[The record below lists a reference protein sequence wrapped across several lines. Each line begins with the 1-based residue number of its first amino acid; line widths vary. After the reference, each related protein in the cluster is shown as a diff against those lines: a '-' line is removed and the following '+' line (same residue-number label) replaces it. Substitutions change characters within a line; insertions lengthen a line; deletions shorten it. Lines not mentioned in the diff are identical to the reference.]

1 MSSFTSGSPRITAI
15 NIGISI
21 AIISAIVDYF
31 IINSDIARTNALKI
45 IIISSLSLFILVYL
59 VIYYQL
65 KNLIISKIKPIYKTI
80 RNLELNETELD
91 EVLEDVDIISVV
103 NEDVSRWA
111 KHKTQEIKNLKQM
124 EEYRKEFLGNVMHEL
139 KTPIFNIQ
147 GYVLTLLDGG
157 LEDKTINKKY
167 LERAEKSIDR
177 MIRIVEDLSSI
188 SKLETG
194 KLELKYEVF
203 DIITLIKETIAMQEL
218 KAGKRNIQ
226 IKLNPAIEKLQIN
239 VYADK
244 DLIHQVLTNLIVN
257 SINYGVQNG
266 ETFIN
271 IEDMDKIILVEVSD
285 NGIGIKEEHLPRLFE
300 RFYRVDKSRS
310 KESGGTGLGLSIIKH
325 IIEAHRQKVYVR
337 STYGKGSTFSFT
349 LKKHAN

>member
-1 MSSFTSGSPRITAI
+1 MSNFTSGSPRITAI
-15 NIGISI
+15 NIGIII
-21 AIISAIVDYF
+21 ALISAGIDYF
-31 IINSDIARTNALKI
+31 IINTQIAHTDAIKI
-45 IIISSLSLFILVYL
+45 IIVSSLTVFILVYL

-80 RNLELNETELD
+80 RNIELDESELD
-91 EVLEDVDIISVV
+91 EVLDDVDIISVV

-111 KHKTQEIKNLKQM
+111 KHKTQEIKHLKQM
-124 EEYRKEFLGNVMHEL
+124 EEYRKEFMGNVMHEL

-157 LEDKTINKKY
+157 LEDENINRKY

-194 KLELKYEVF
+194 RLEPKSETF
-203 DIITLIKETIAMQEL
+203 DIISLIKESISMQEL
-218 KAGKRNIQ
+218 KADKRNISL
-226 IKLNPAIEKLQIN
+226 KLNPVLEKKQIF
-239 VYADK
+239 VKADK

-257 SINYGVQNG
+257 SINYGKDGG

-271 IEDMDKIILVEVSD
+271 IEDMDKTILVEVSD
-285 NGIGIKEEHLPRLFE
+285 NGIGITEEHLPRLFE

-310 KESGGTGLGLSIIKH
+310 KESGGTGLGLAIIKH
-325 IIEAHRQKVYVR
+325 IIEAHKQKVYVR
-337 STYGKGSTFSFT
+337 STYGVGSTFSFT
-349 LKKHAN
+349 LEKSK